1 MNGGIGHEAA
11 NLSQQGALDATWQTK
26 CSHFAPN
33 VSVTIRSKI
42 RYNGQEYA
50 TSAELPPEVRAAY
63 ERALHDGAVHKRFV
77 LNGHPIASE
86 VEMRADFC
94 KICDDVMNVI
104 ENNGEVTI
112 PNGERAEPWLTKK
125 EVALIAL
132 FTGGIIALVIARLVT
147 G

>member
-1 MNGGIGHEAA
+1 M
-11 NLSQQGALDATWQTK
+11 
-26 CSHFAPN
+26 
-33 VSVTIRSKI
+33 SVTIRSKI

-112 PNGERAEPWLTKK
+112 PNGEHTEQWLTKK